1 MPSASSSGDVGDQPE
16 DCKLSPVPCSSCLRL
31 MAKWKPPE
39 PIVQCFESDTASA
52 KCKRCL
58 SQGRGGGRVCIPATR
73 YSSAASVRLRNIL
86 KGISSDNDSE
96 VATNYRNKKEII
108 LNAQLAAMKA
118 LRLNTELTKRP
129 NKRKAMDEE
138 ADAALQVRSVV
149 AAEATARAAKRAA
162 TAQKKSSKAVVQLV
176 QLVEAMAENTSQL
189 LKRVQEAA

>member
-39 PIVQCFESDTASA
+39 PIVQCFESDTKVEAEAGLHS
-52 KCKRCL
+52 C
-58 SQGRGGGRVCIPATR
+58 PR